1 MQEYISANT
10 IRSSEKST
18 RQSQLVDQEKRIL
31 IFHLQS
37 QKPSASINRLK
48 ENMLYIV
55 TMRRSYVI
63 KEATRGFLT
72 RRPLVR
78 ANKPKVPPPIVRIRN
93 TDISHVLDTANRFN
107 LDTEEELKVV
117 LLRKKRYV
125 SEFTVFGQLTFK
137 IWKMQLFQGGSKEEN
152 FLPNSENADEILFYR
167 PAQVANV
174 QLNQVFR
181 DNALSNC
188 VFVPIISTINRVIQ
202 DVSRNTKKKYE
213 AILANLFIEQSNYP
227 DGVPQDELIALAK
240 RLNIRLELNDVL
252 GQKILET
259 GSKASKIKIKLKN
272 TRANHVDNYTD
283 EHITYVTQDEI
294 TEIYKEKRKAEEFY
308 IIYNNT
314 DKIKTLKTLDGTFKV
329 KSDDEELIKEMDDQ
343 IFNSSIDALKYHEL
357 NEFIKEGRI
366 ISSTLIQFKPFD
378 ETTRSFDMK
387 NAYAQYEHCGYYE
400 GFPYILHQYRPVD
413 KIVAPGIYEFSV
425 DISTPL
431 SRLFGLYADSV
442 YILPSPEIKW
452 WINNGVELTITKG
465 VWGSTKHLKM
475 SPEFVRK
482 KLYNKWTGKLSAP
495 DNFRF
500 TKHTFP
506 ADLDFVQHVK
516 SMYPH
521 TFYYGHKRE
530 AMVKIPHKHVYTN
543 HHIYAFF
550 TAYTRINMLNIL
562 KTIPI
567 KDIHGVQLDAIFTN
581 QEIKHPLFRE
591 KELPELMNNTGTR
604 WYWETTQGFYEPHEP
619 IHELIT
625 ENSFLSGQ
633 GGSGKTYSILN
644 DKGYINPLY
653 VTPCHELG
661 KKMNTNYQTIHKLIG
676 LKCDPLYI
684 DTIPNVI
691 LIDEVT
697 QLHEDY
703 IHQAFKQYPHSLI
716 LLAGDIDARQH
727 YQCRGG
733 YTNNYMPI
741 YKPTIPIINYTTDY
755 RSQTETLKEMK
766 LHLRKQMQKIFTD
779 GGIED
784 TRKIRD
790 YIKAKYPVITKEE
803 ANKLFQ
809 PNDVFLYSTNKTKDS
824 LSNPCHG
831 VHAFQGQTIEP
842 PSKIFI
848 TMDWF
853 EYAMPYTAISR
864 ARSHEQIIFVK

>member
-1 MQEYISANT
+1 
-10 IRSSEKST
+10 
-18 RQSQLVDQEKRIL
+18 
-31 IFHLQS
+31 
-37 QKPSASINRLK
+37 
-48 ENMLYIV
+48 
-55 TMRRSYVI
+55 MRRSYVI
-63 KEATRGFLT
+63 KQATRGFLT
-72 RRPLVR
+72 TRPPVL
-78 ANKPKVPPPIVRIRN
+78 ANKPTLSPPIVRIRN
-93 TDISHVLDTANRFN
+93 TDISHVLDTANRFG
-107 LDTEEELKVV
+107 LHGEDELKIV

-125 SEFTVFGQLTFK
+125 SEFTVFSQVTFK
-137 IWKMQLFQGGSKEEN
+137 AWKMQFFEGGSNEED
-152 FLPNSENADEILFYR
+152 FIPNSKNADEILVYR

-174 QLNQVFR
+174 QLRQIFR

-188 VFVPIISTINRVIQ
+188 VFVPIISTINRVIE
-202 DVSRNTKKKYE
+202 DVSRNTKKKYQ
-213 AILANLFIEQSNYP
+213 AILANLYMEQSNYP

-272 TRANHVDNYTD
+272 TRSNHVDNYTD
-283 EHITYVTQDEI
+283 EHVTYITQDEI
-294 TEIYKEKRKAEEFY
+294 TELYKQKRDAEEFY

-314 DKIKTLKTLDGTFKV
+314 DKIKTLKTLKGTFKV
-329 KSDDEELIKEMDDQ
+329 RCDDEELMKEMDDQ
-343 IFNSSIDALKYHEL
+343 IFNSSIDALKYEEL
-357 NEFIKEGRI
+357 NEFLKESRVI
-366 ISSTLIQFKPFD
+366 NSSLIQFKPFD
-378 ETTRSFDMK
+378 ETTRCFDMK

-400 GFPYILHQYRPVD
+400 GFPYMPHQYRPVD
-413 KIVAPGIYEFSV
+413 KIHGLGSYGFTVEK
-425 DISTPL
+425 STEL
-431 SRLFGLYADSV
+431 SRHYGLYADSSYV
-442 YILPSPEIKW
+442 LPSPEIKW
-452 WINNGVELTITKG
+452 WLDNGVELTITTG
-465 VWGSTKHLKM
+465 AWGSTKYLKM

-482 KLYNKWTGKLSAP
+482 KLYNKWIGKLSAP

-516 SMYPH
+516 SIYPH

-543 HHIYAFF
+543 HHIFAFF
-550 TAYTRINMLNIL
+550 TSYTRINMLNIL

-591 KELPELMNNTGTR
+591 KELPELMINTGTK
-604 WYWETTQGFYEPHEP
+604 WYSETTRSYNPPEP

-625 ENSFLSGQ
+625 ENSLLSGQ

-661 KKMNTNYQTIHKLIG
+661 EKMNTNYVTIHKLIG

-733 YTNNYMPI
+733 FTNNYMPI
-741 YKPTIPIINYTTDY
+741 YKPMIPIINYLTDY

-766 LHLRKQMQKIFTD
+766 LNLRKEMQRIFTD
-779 GGIED
+779 GGIQD

-790 YIKAKYPVITKEE
+790 YIKKTYPVITQKE
-803 ANKLFQ
+803 ADKLFQ

-824 LSNPCHG
+824 LTNSCYG

-853 EYAMPYTAISR
+853 EYAMAYTAVSR